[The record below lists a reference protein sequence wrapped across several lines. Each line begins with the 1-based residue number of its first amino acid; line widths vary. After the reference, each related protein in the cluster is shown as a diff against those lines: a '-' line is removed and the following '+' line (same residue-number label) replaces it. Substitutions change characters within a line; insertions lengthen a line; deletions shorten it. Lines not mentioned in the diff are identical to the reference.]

1 MEKDGVILATDLRC
15 GGFCVFMIGIRRRVK
30 MWEFVC
36 MGWIDEWMDG
46 FWIFDTGR
54 LEREWKG
61 SEGKR
66 RMKGFF
72 AAVWNYVGWRD
83 PYMLYTNTI

>member
-1 MEKDGVILATDLRC
+1 
-15 GGFCVFMIGIRRRVK
+15 

-61 SEGKR
+61 SEGKGR
-66 RMKGFF
+66 LKGIFRTGMG
-72 AAVWNYVGWRD
+72 VYGMEGLYV
-83 PYMLYTNTI
+83 